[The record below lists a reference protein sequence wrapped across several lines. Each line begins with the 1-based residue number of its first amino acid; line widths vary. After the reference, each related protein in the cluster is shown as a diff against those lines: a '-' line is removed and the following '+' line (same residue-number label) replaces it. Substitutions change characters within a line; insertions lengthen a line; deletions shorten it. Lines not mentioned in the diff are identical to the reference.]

1 MIKIYTIA
9 TSDLSVLQD
18 IQTQFDRHNINFS
31 LENIEQKIN
40 QKWLAIAETG
50 SLLLDDKL
58 YLIADGMKVSPNW
71 QALQKR
77 IVTAGKKTEL
87 LLKASKLQSGMT
99 VIDATAGFGHDSLIL
114 ASTGANVTMIEQNPI
129 MFVLLQHELTK
140 MQANPNWQKL
150 LSRLSLHFGE
160 AVTVMPTLE
169 KVDIVYLDPMFP
181 DNSYKSAQV
190 GKQMQILHTLASPPS
205 LDEEIR
211 LLTTARHQLTDN
223 GHVIVKRPKNAPFLA
238 NEAPHDSV
246 SNDVLRFDIYK
257 NN

>member
-87 LLKASKLQSGMT
+87 LLKASKLQSGMM

-114 ASTGANVTMIEQNPI
+114 ASTGATVTMIEQNP
-129 MFVLLQHELTK
+129 LLFLLLTFEK
-140 MQANPNWQKL
+140 QTLQQQPNWQKL
-150 LSRLSLHFGE
+150 MARLDICFGQ
-160 AVTVMPTLE
+160 AVDVLPTLP
-169 KVDIVYLDPMFP
+169 KADVVYLDPMFP

-205 LDEEIR
+205 LDEEIQ
-211 LLTTARHQLTDN
+211 LLTTARHQLTPN
-223 GHVIVKRPKNAPFLA
+223 GRVIVKRPKNAPFLA